1 MIKSSFIGS
10 RSFNPAVRTFALLC
24 AFVIG
29 SFAASAAFAQG
40 TEPREGTD
48 YRFVKPTQPT
58 DAPAGKIE
66 VIEFFGYWCPHCH
79 EFEPSMA
86 DWAKRNEAKVSMV
99 YVPIAFQSL
108 MINLQKLYY
117 ALDALGKEKE
127 LRRKIFGAIHEEH
140 SLAPTADAGAIADWV
155 AKNGIDKKKF
165 IDVFNSFSV
174 QAKVNRANQIAKAYG
189 VDAVPEL
196 GIAGKYLVNVQ
207 ARTIGN
213 ADAMV
218 ARALKEK

>member
-1 MIKSSFIGS
+1 MSF
-10 RSFNPAVRTFALLC
+10 
-24 AFVIG
+24 AFV
-29 SFAASAAFAQG
+29 SSLAATAAFAQASA
-40 TEPREGTD
+40 PVEGTD
-48 YRFVKPTQPT
+48 YRVVKPVQSTE
-58 DAPAGKIE
+58 APAGKVE

-79 EFEPSMA
+79 EFEPTMS
-86 DWAKRNEAKVSMV
+86 DWSKRNEAKVSTS
-99 YVPIAFQSL
+99 YVPIAFQSS
-108 MINLQKLYY
+108 MTNMQKLYY

-127 LRRKIFGAIHEEH
+127 LRRKIFNAIHDEH

-174 QAKVNRANQIAKAYG
+174 QSKVNRANQIAKAYG

-196 GIAGKYLVNVQ
+196 GIGGKYLVNVQ